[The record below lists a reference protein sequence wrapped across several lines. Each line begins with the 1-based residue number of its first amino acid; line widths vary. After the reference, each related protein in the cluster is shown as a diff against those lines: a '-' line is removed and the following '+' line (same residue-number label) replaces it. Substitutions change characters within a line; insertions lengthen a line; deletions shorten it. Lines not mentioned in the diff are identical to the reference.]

1 MIDIE
6 KIRED
11 FPILKREIHPS
22 IRLIYLDSAATSQ
35 KPESVIQ
42 AMDEY
47 YRCFNANIHRGV
59 YTIAEE
65 ATAKFEE
72 ARRKIGAFIGTNNS
86 RQIVFTRNATE
97 AINLVAYSW
106 GRQEL
111 EQNDVVI
118 LTEMEH
124 HANLIPW
131 QILASE
137 NGIRLEFIQLMKDG
151 TLDLEHY
158 SKLLLL
164 KPKLVSFSQMSN
176 VLGTINP
183 AKKMIEMAHAT
194 GALVLVD
201 AAQSVPHMPVDV
213 VDLDADFLAF
223 SAHKMLGPTGIG
235 VLFGKEKLLEG
246 MPPFMGG
253 GDMIKKVHLRTFL
266 SNDLPYKFEA
276 GTPAVAEVIG
286 FGAAIDY
293 LTKIG
298 MQNVA
303 FHEQEIIKY
312 ALEQLKQF
320 PELTVVGPDAQLKG
334 GVAAFTIAGIHPH
347 DVAQILDADGIAV
360 RAGHHCAM
368 PLHEILEL
376 EATTRVSFYLY
387 NTQSE
392 VDALVTGL
400 HKVIHIFK

>member
-22 IRLIYLDSAATSQ
+22 IQLIYLDSAATSQ

-86 RQIVFTRNATE
+86 RQIIFTRNATE

-111 EQNDVVI
+111 ERNDVVI

-137 NGIRLEFIQLMKDG
+137 NGIRLEFIQLLKDG
-151 TLDLEHY
+151 TLDLENY

-286 FGAAIDY
+286 FSAAIDY

-312 ALEQLKQF
+312 ALEQLKQV

-376 EATTRVSFYLY
+376 EATTRASFYLY
-387 NTQSE
+387 NTKSE

-400 HKVIHIFK
+400 HKVINIFK

>member
-376 EATTRVSFYLY
+376 EATTRASFYLY